1 MINILITADII
12 ISLMVLVGI
21 IYSLQN
27 TQNRIDFLE
36 SELLIKSKLIECLQ
50 DEYTKLE
57 NKDK

>member
-27 TQNRIDFLE
+27 KQNRIDFLE
-36 SELLIKSKLIECLQ
+36 SEFLIKSKLIECLQ

>member
-27 TQNRIDFLE
+27 KQNRIDFLE

-57 NKDK
+57 TKDK

>member
-27 TQNRIDFLE
+27 KQNRIDFLE

>member
-1 MINILITADII
+1 MNSILITADII

-27 TQNRIDFLE
+27 KQNRIDFLE